1 MRLCR
6 FDDDRLGLVIDQSVH
21 DVTALQDEVRA
32 AAPFTMPG
40 DPVVAAL
47 PGLRERLKQA
57 AQETPGV
64 PLDTVRLLAPVARP
78 SKLVAAPSN
87 YRSHIAEMG
96 TGKREGTKHAGKI
109 EQDGLFLKANSALV
123 GASEGV
129 PKRFPERRTDHE
141 LELVIVIGRQ
151 GTDITED
158 AALDHVAGYSL
169 GLDMV
174 VRGPEDRSFRKSCD
188 GYAVLGPFLVTA
200 DEIADPDDL
209 PLQLR
214 VNGEMRQ
221 ENQHQPDDLRGGTA
235 DRIRVVL
242 LHAASG
248 RLHLHRHAGRRGAR
262 PGGRRHH
269 RRVPE
274 HRQHGRAG
282 AQPPAGASLMA
293 NSAAWPRGLAVQ
305 RISHATFRD
314 A

>member
-6 FDDDRLGLVIDQSVH
+6 FDDDRLGVVIDRSVH
-21 DVTALQDEVRA
+21 DVTALQQELRA
-32 AAPFTMPG
+32 AAPFMLKG

-47 PGLRERLKQA
+47 PERRDRLMAA
-57 AQETPGV
+57 AQEAEGV
-64 PLDTVRLLAPVARP
+64 PLDKIRLLAPVARP

-141 LELVIVIGRQ
+141 LELVIVIGRK
-151 GTDITED
+151 GTDIPEA

-188 GYAVLGPFLVTA
+188 GYAVLGPWLVSA

-209 PLQLR
+209 ALELR
-214 VNGEMRQ
+214 VNGDLRQ
-221 ENQHQPDDLRGGTA
+221 QTNTSQMVFGVRKLIAFASSFYTLHPGDCIYTGTPDGVGPVQPGDVITVSCPSIGSMDVAVRAHQPE
-235 DRIRVVL
+235 
-242 LHAASG
+242 HA
-248 RLHLHRHAGRRGAR
+248 
-262 PGGRRHH
+262 
-269 RRVPE
+269 
-274 HRQHGRAG
+274 
-282 AQPPAGASLMA
+282 
-293 NSAAWPRGLAVQ
+293 
-305 RISHATFRD
+305 
-314 A
+314 